1 MTKLPTVYGKHPVA
15 QLLKTQPDSVKR
27 VHVLRGSQ
35 GLAEVVDVAEAMGI
49 PVVHGSKRDLGLLA
63 GGGVHQGVV
72 AVVAPFSYRDLDDL
86 IDEELSPAAPKL
98 ILVLDEIQDP
108 HNLGALAR
116 SALAF
121 GARGLVIP
129 KDRACEVTPVAVK
142 SSAGALT
149 HLPVARVTNL
159 RRALSDLKEAGYWV
173 VGTVADG
180 GQDLKTI
187 DFQQPIAL
195 VIGSEGKGMRQKV
208 EEMCD
213 FLAHIPLDERQ
224 ASLNASVAGSICMY
238 ESLRQRS

>member
-1 MTKLPTVYGKHPVA
+1 MARLPTVYGRHPVS

-27 VHVLRGSQ
+27 VHVMRGSQ
-35 GLAEVVDVAEAMGI
+35 GLGEVTDLAEAMGI
-49 PVVHGSKRDLGLLA
+49 PVVHASKRDLGALA

-72 AVVAPFSYRDLDDL
+72 AVVAPFSYRDLDEL
-86 IDEELSPAAPKL
+86 IDSDLTPTSPKL

-121 GARGLVIP
+121 GARGMVIP

-180 GQDLKTI
+180 GQELKSI

-213 FLAHIPLDERQ
+213 FLANIPIDERQ
-224 ASLNASVAGSICMY
+224 SSLNASVAGSICMY
-238 ESLRQRS
+238 EAVRQRS

>member
-1 MTKLPTVYGKHPVA
+1 MAKLPTVYGKHPVA

-27 VHVLRGSQ
+27 VHVMRGSH
-35 GLAEVVDVAEAMGI
+35 GLSEVVDIAEAMGI
-49 PVVHGSKRDLGLLA
+49 PVVQGSKRDLGMLA

-72 AVVAPFSYRDLDDL
+72 AVVAPFSYRDLEDL
-86 IDEELSPAAPKL
+86 IDEDLSPAQPSL

-208 EEMCD
+208 GEMCD
-213 FLAHIPLDERQ
+213 FLAHIPIDERQ

-238 ESLRQRS
+238 ESVRQRT